1 MFIVTD
7 SKYVKNQNKTKST
20 HRSYYKNVDDIKK
33 KCDII
38 QLLRQKKDYRV
49 IFTMLIL

>member
-20 HRSYYKNVDDIKK
+20 HRSYYKNVEDIKK
-33 KCDII
+33 VRYNSTIETKER
-38 QLLRQKKDYRV
+38 L
-49 IFTMLIL
+49 